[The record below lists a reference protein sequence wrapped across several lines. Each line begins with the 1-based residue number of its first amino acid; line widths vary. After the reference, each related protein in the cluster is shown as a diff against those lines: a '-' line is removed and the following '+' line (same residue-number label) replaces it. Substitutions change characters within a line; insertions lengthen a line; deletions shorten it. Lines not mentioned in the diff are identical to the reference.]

1 MPKDHDHEAAG
12 DEHKKPLEVTPTT
25 KVSVA
30 FPFGII
36 GGKPDEL
43 SDAVDEL
50 RELVE
55 RLEAAVDRLE
65 RAGHDR

>member
-1 MPKDHDHEAAG
+1 MPKDHDHEAN
-12 DEHKKPLEVTPTT
+12 DDQTRKPVAVTPTT

-55 RLEAAVDRLE
+55 RLEAAVERLE
-65 RAGHDR
+65 RSGRAT